1 MTRRRFTYA
10 AAAAIAVDLFVLGA
24 AWHAAPAMSLAAS
37 LAVPHLEPMLAP
49 LYQEPLTETPG
60 DFHVYRAAR
69 ARATVIILRDTD
81 KPDVAIAALARA
93 LARRDLTVIVP
104 GTEASTESHRA
115 VAPALA
121 YARAM
126 PLPVRIA
133 RLSELLEDPAPSPYA
148 RAARA
153 MDVYRLASSLLSRP

>member
-1 MTRRRFTYA
+1 MNKRRLTYA

-49 LYQEPLTETPG
+49 LYPEPRTETPG

-69 ARATVIILRDTD
+69 PRATVIILRDTD
-81 KPDVAIAALARA
+81 KPDAAIASLARA

-104 GTEASTESHRA
+104 PLRTGIESDGDI
-115 VAPALA
+115 
-121 YARAM
+121 ARALQYAQSA
-126 PLPVRIA
+126 PIPVRIA
-133 RLSELLEDPAPSPYA
+133 RLSTLLEETPPSPSA

-153 MDVYRLASSLLSRP
+153 LDVYRIASSLLSRP